1 MTPDDNRRGARGEAP
16 KYTVYRSRRRLL
28 PGGLRKLQQEKS
40 QGRGLGSR
48 IPRPRRRRGRPSGG
62 RRRWLRYAFITLG
75 AWLLLSLVLFVVSA
89 TLQRLQF
96 DAGSADGFGGLN
108 MITDQKTVLVIGTDR
123 REQGSLEPGADP
135 DGPARADTLM
145 LLRAGGGDFRK
156 LSIPR
161 DSLALIPGHGEQ
173 KINTAQA
180 LGGAGLTAQ
189 TVESFLGVDVDQ
201 AIEVEFDGFKEFI
214 DAIGG
219 VKVRTGCVLSRING
233 GFRQGGYTL
242 RLFPGNNTLDGRA
255 ALALAR
261 TRTNECPNGGSQ
273 DDRTRARRQ
282 QQILSG
288 IRSRLTS
295 PLRLP
300 YNIAKAPWIAWAAP
314 KTITTS
320 MGPLALSELFV
331 AAVIGGDSGT
341 SVLRP
346 AGFGPGGTLIIA
358 EEERQRAARYLLE
371 G

>member
-1 MTPDDNRRGARGEAP
+1 MTPDDDRRGARGDAP

-28 PGGLRKLQQEKS
+28 PGGLQKLQREKA
-40 QGRGLGSR
+40 RGTGPASR
-48 IPRPRRRRGRPSGG
+48 IPRPRRRRRRPRAGP
-62 RRRWLRYAFITLG
+62 RRWLRYALITLG
-75 AWLLLSLVLFVVSA
+75 AWLLLSGALFVVSA

-96 DAGSADGFGGLN
+96 DGGPAGSFGGLN

-123 REQGSLEPGADP
+123 REEGSLEPGADP
-135 DGPARADTLM
+135 DGPARADTL
-145 LLRAGGGDFRK
+145 LLVRAGGGDFRK

-173 KINTAQA
+173 KINSAQT

-189 TVESFLGVDVDQ
+189 TVESFLGVDVDH
-201 AIEVEFDGFKEFI
+201 AVEVEFEGFREFI

-233 GFRQGGYTL
+233 GFRRGGYTL

-261 TRTNECPNGGSQ
+261 TRTNECPGSGAQ

-282 QQILSG
+282 QQILAG

-300 YNIAKAPWIAWAAP
+300 FNIAKAPWIAWTAP

-320 MGPLALSELFV
+320 MGPLALSELFL
-331 AAVIGGDSGT
+331 ASVIAGDSGT

-358 EEERQRAARYLLE
+358 EEERQRAARYLAE